1 MDICT
6 QIFVWNDWIIR
17 QVYMLLFK
25 KIFQS
30 EYTILHSHQ
39 PCMSVKVAHYH
50 HQRLLLWIFV
60 ILAILIGV

>member
-50 HQRLLLWIFV
+50 HQRLLL
-60 ILAILIGV
+60 